1 MNVREFLDANPILF
15 ADWKKI
21 PVEEALVGDSSQAA
35 KPVKIIF
42 DRTGWVPGGFGILVP
57 PDGVYKYRIE

>member
-1 MNVREFLDANPILF
+1 MNVRKFLDANPILF

-21 PVEEALVGDSSQAA
+21 PVEDALVGDASKAA

-42 DRTGWVPGGFGILVP
+42 DRTGWIQGKFGFLVP
-57 PDGVYKYRIE
+57 PDGVYKYHIE